1 MLIAEHTMISS
12 APPANIWKLWA
23 DVASWNEWDQDIEYA
38 RLEGEFQ
45 AGAKGVLKPRS
56 GPRVAFTIAELAQG
70 VSFTSISSLPLT
82 RLRFAHHLVPMPGG
96 GCKVTHRIEMSG
108 MLAFLFGRLL
118 GPGMK
123 SSLPQ
128 AMDRLNQSAQ
138 AL

>member
-1 MLIAEHTMISS
+1 
-12 APPANIWKLWA
+12 
-23 DVASWNEWDQDIEYA
+23 
-38 RLEGEFQ
+38 
-45 AGAKGVLKPRS
+45 
-56 GPRVAFTIAELAQG
+56 
-70 VSFTSISSLPLT
+70 
-82 RLRFAHHLVPMPGG
+82 MPGG